1 MAASNKRITYISA
14 RDWAQKLGVSI
25 TRARQL
31 LEERGAEFG
40 ARRRIH
46 GRLVLWEVPEN
57 LEDPRM
63 ARGRPKKV
71 VEAQLSASRN
81 NGVIRRGVRNLQK
94 ERNYMKNLTR
104 YDLVDGEYL
113 SKEMSTSLC
122 GEWVKFSDIKELL
135 QTSHNKQSKTV
146 TIACTC
152 GKRSATV
159 HLCEQCFE
167 DAVTA

>member
-71 VEAQLSASRN
+71 VEAQQS
-81 NGVIRRGVRNLQK
+81 NGAIGN
-94 ERNYMKNLTR
+94 
-104 YDLVDGEYL
+104 
-113 SKEMSTSLC
+113 
-122 GEWVKFSDIKELL
+122 
-135 QTSHNKQSKTV
+135 
-146 TIACTC
+146 
-152 GKRSATV
+152 
-159 HLCEQCFE
+159 
-167 DAVTA
+167 